1 MPSLGENGGKE
12 MTELAHALHRPVEAV
27 ELDREIR
34 KLAWPAIAEMV
45 LHTCVWTVDT
55 AMVGRLGAEALSA
68 VGLGGNVYSTCA
80 WIFAA
85 IGVGVQAMV
94 ARAVGAEDAEEA
106 GFSAG
111 QGLLAG
117 FVLGALLAV
126 CTVVAAPWVYR
137 LAGFARDVSGPGSDY
152 MRIVGA
158 GALFFIPLQ
167 VGSAILRGSG
177 DTRTPL
183 YITMVM
189 NSLNLVGDYVLIFG
203 VLGFP
208 ALGVQGAAIATFAAH
223 VIGGILTFRAVFRKN
238 GAVHLRARHV
248 LRIDGPTLRSLI
260 RLGLP
265 AAAEEG
271 LMNGSRVVSSFIIA
285 GLGTA
290 AFAAN
295 QVTVAAESLS
305 FMPGYGFAV
314 AAGILVGHN
323 LGAGKAGRAVQ
334 VGYRALRHSL
344 AVMGSV
350 AVAFFLA
357 PRLIIGVFTSDPAVV
372 QVASVCLRIAAF
384 EQVFIGMTDT
394 LCGSLRGA
402 GDTRTALVITAA
414 GTWLVR
420 MPLVILAIYVFRLG
434 LPAVWV
440 VTCIDW
446 AVRSALAARHFRA
459 GRWQTAR
466 VH

>member
-1 MPSLGENGGKE
+1 
-12 MTELAHALHRPVEAV
+12 MTTSVGALHLPAERTEI
-27 ELDREIR
+27 DREIR
-34 KLAWPAIAEMV
+34 RLAWPAIAEMV
-45 LHTCVWTVDT
+45 LHMFVWIADT
-55 AMVGRLGAEALSA
+55 AMVGRLGAQALSA
-68 VGLGGNVYSTCA
+68 VGLGGNVYWTCT

-85 IGVGVQAMV
+85 IGVGTQAMV
-94 ARAVGAEDAEEA
+94 ARAVGAGDARRA
-106 GFSAG
+106 AFSAG

-117 FVLGALLAV
+117 FALGAVLAGGAI
-126 CTVVAAPWVYR
+126 VAAPWVYR
-137 LAGFARDVSGPGSDY
+137 LAGFAQDVSASGSEY

-158 GALFFIPLQ
+158 GALLFIPLQ

-183 YITMVM
+183 YITIVT
-189 NSLNLVGDYVLIFG
+189 NSVNLVGDYVLIFG

-208 ALGVQGAAIATFAAH
+208 ALGVRGAAIATLVAH
-223 VIGGILTFRAVFRKN
+223 ITGGLLTLGAVFRRN
-238 GAVHLRARHV
+238 GAAHLHAGDV
-248 LRIDGPTLRSLI
+248 LRIDAPTLRNLV
-260 RLGLP
+260 RLGVP
-265 AAAEEG
+265 AGAEEA
-271 LMNGSRVVSSFIIA
+271 LMNGSRLISSFIIA
-285 GLGTA
+285 TLGTT

-314 AAGILVGHN
+314 AAGILVGQS
-323 LGAGKAGRAVQ
+323 LGARRADRAVQ
-334 VGYRALRHSL
+334 VGYRSLRHSV

-350 AVAFFLA
+350 ALAFLLI
-357 PRLIIGVFTSDPAVV
+357 PRLIIGMFTNDPEVIRI
-372 QVASVCLRIAAF
+372 ASVCLRIAAF
-384 EQVFIGMTDT
+384 EQVFIGITDT

-402 GDTRTALVITAA
+402 GDTRTALRITAA

-420 MPLVILAIYVFRLG
+420 MPLVVLATYVFHLG

-440 VTCIDW
+440 ITCLDW

-459 GRWQTAR
+459 GRWQEVR

>member
-1 MPSLGENGGKE
+1 
-12 MTELAHALHRPVEAV
+12 MTGSAGALHLPAERA

-34 KLAWPAIAEMV
+34 GLAWPAIAEMV
-45 LHTCVWTVDT
+45 LHMFVWIVDT
-55 AMVGRLGAEALSA
+55 AMVGRLGARALSA
-68 VGLGGNVYSTCA
+68 VGLGGSVYWTCT

-85 IGVGVQAMV
+85 IGTGIQAMV
-94 ARAVGAEDAEEA
+94 AHAVGARDARKA
-106 GFSAG
+106 AVSAG

-117 FVLGALLAV
+117 FALGAALAGGV
-126 CTVVAAPWVYR
+126 IVAAPWVYR
-137 LAGFARDVSGPGSDY
+137 LTGFTQDVSSPGIEY

-158 GALFFIPLQ
+158 GALLFIPLQ

-183 YITMVM
+183 YITIVT
-189 NSLNLVGDYVLIFG
+189 NSVNLVGDYVLIFG

-208 ALGVQGAAIATFAAH
+208 ALGVRGAAIATLVAH
-223 VIGGILTFRAVFRKN
+223 VAGGLLTLGVIFRRN
-238 GAVHLRARHV
+238 GAVHIRAGDVVRLDV
-248 LRIDGPTLRSLI
+248 PILRSMV
-260 RLGLP
+260 RLGVP
-265 AAAEEG
+265 AGAEEA
-271 LMNGSRVVSSFIIA
+271 LMNGSRLVSSFIIA
-285 GLGTA
+285 ALGTT

-314 AAGILVGHN
+314 AAGILVGQS
-323 LGAGKAGRAVQ
+323 LGARRADRAVQ
-334 VGYRALRHSL
+334 VGYRCLRYSV

-350 AVAFFLA
+350 GLAFFLV
-357 PRLIIGVFTSDPAVV
+357 PHLIIRVFTNDAEVIR
-372 QVASVCLRIAAF
+372 VASVCLRIAAF

-402 GDTRTALVITAA
+402 GDTRTALRITAT

-420 MPLVILAIYVFRLG
+420 MPLVVLAIHVLHLG

-440 VTCIDW
+440 ITCLDW
-446 AVRSALAARHFRA
+446 AARSALAARHFRA
-459 GRWQTAR
+459 GRWQEVR